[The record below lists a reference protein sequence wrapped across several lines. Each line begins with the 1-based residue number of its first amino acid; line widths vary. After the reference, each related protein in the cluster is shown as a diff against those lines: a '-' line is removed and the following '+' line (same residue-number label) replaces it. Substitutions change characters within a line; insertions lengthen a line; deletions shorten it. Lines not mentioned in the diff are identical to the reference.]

1 MIEIPLNH
9 LLLISLGGVALGVLI
24 TLALTGKSSPKTAT
38 RSAARIAAKPVA
50 KLAPN
55 AQPEDSRTYL
65 NRCVMQRRSLTIDK
79 TAQMLGVTPRRI
91 RRFLDDGI
99 LIAVPT
105 TDGPRRVNAV
115 SIHDFLTRRQTMKE
129 IVSSGEPARSAGEPR
144 REPMSRE
151 PEEEE
156 PEDKP
161 KPKPAKRPKLV
172 PPPEEEEED
181 AESEE
186 GPEGESAEQ
195 ATGSD
200 RGEDDGYD
208 YEGEKNFM
216 PRSGQ
221 KYWYYIEG
229 IEHPFRSLRAA
240 LQALNMP
247 LAQTSWEELPNKVRS
262 LITRR
267 KV

>member
-38 RSAARIAAKPVA
+38 RPAVRIAAKHVA

-65 NRCVMQRRSLTIDK
+65 NRCITQRRSLTIDK
-79 TAQMLGVTPRRI
+79 TAQILGVTPRRI

-129 IVSSGEPARSAGEPR
+129 IVSSGEPARSTGEPR
-144 REPMSRE
+144 REPTSRE
-151 PEEEE
+151 PEE
-156 PEDKP
+156 KP
-161 KPKPAKRPKLV
+161 KPKPTKRQKLV

-186 GPEGESAEQ
+186 GPEDESAEQ
-195 ATGSD
+195 AAGSD